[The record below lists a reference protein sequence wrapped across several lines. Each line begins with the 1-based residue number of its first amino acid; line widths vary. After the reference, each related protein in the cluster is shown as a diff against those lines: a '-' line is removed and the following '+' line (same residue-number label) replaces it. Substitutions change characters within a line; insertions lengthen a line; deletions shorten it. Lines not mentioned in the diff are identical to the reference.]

1 MAALPKTFSGTSSIF
16 CFYDKTFGRI
26 ATNKTYIFFEL
37 RPFYSNFVDCYRSY
51 AVYAYIFCI
60 LF

>member
-1 MAALPKTFSGTSSIF
+1 MTVLPKSFSGTSYIF
-16 CFYDKTFGRI
+16 CFFDKVFGRT
-26 ATNKTYIFFEL
+26 ATNKTCIFFEL

-51 AVYAYIFCI
+51 AVCANTFCF

>member
-1 MAALPKTFSGTSSIF
+1 MATLPKTFSGASSIF
-16 CFYDKTFGRI
+16 CFFDKVFGRT
-26 ATNKTYIFFEL
+26 ATNKTCIFFEL

-51 AVYAYIFCI
+51 AVCANTFCF